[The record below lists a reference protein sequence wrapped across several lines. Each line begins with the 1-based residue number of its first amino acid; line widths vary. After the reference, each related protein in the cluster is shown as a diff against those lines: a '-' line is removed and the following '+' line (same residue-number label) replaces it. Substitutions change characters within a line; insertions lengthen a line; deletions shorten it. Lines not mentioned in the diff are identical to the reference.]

1 MTHEQ
6 LMRLLNAYEMD
17 RPEPTFLRHNENRTY
32 RVQDSDG
39 KRYLLRIHEPF
50 VREMK
55 GLQHT
60 EAGILA
66 ELDMLEQWGH
76 WSPDEVQVPVRN
88 KSGELV
94 TTFETDGQKMNASL
108 LTWMEGRD
116 LSQEDVQDADIA
128 KKLGKHMAELHAFFR
143 QYNPSGMEARPSQGK
158 AYNKRMAKVI
168 HSSVSQGLFTSADAA
183 TIEETLQLVN
193 DRLSDEGG
201 DDGPDLIHGD
211 VCQGN
216 AILTVNGDV
225 RFIDFGFYGKGYA
238 QTDTAMGALM
248 LPANRRDAFLEAYY
262 GRACSEN
269 ELLLLEGLTLAAII
283 GFYVFQ
289 IGNEK
294 HHDGMRERMP
304 ILCAERCR
312 PFLRGERI
320 FYQ

>member
-6 LMRLLNAYEMD
+6 LMHLLHAYEMD

-50 VREMK
+50 VQEMK

-66 ELDMLEQWGH
+66 ELDMLEQWGQ
-76 WSPDEVQVPVRN
+76 WSRDEVQVPVRN
-88 KSGELV
+88 KNGELV

-158 AYNKRMAKVI
+158 AYNKRMAQVI
-168 HSSVSQGLFTSADAA
+168 HSSVSQ
-183 TIEETLQLVN
+183 V
-193 DRLSDEGG
+193 
-201 DDGPDLIHGD
+201 
-211 VCQGN
+211 
-216 AILTVNGDV
+216 
-225 RFIDFGFYGKGYA
+225 
-238 QTDTAMGALM
+238 
-248 LPANRRDAFLEAYY
+248 
-262 GRACSEN
+262 
-269 ELLLLEGLTLAAII
+269 LLLEGLTLAAII